1 MKNFILIFS
10 LFFFN
15 NISFSQERSVDI
27 ENSYV
32 KWIGKEITTKTHFGK
47 LILSGGNIL
56 INNDQVTGEVKV
68 NMESL
73 LVEDLKGEWAK
84 KLEGHLKSQDFF
96 YVDNYKESS
105 LKAISSSKSSEN
117 SYKVNGLLTIKDI
130 THPITFDLSVNG
142 ETLTTKL
149 VFDRSK
155 YNVRFRSG
163 SFFENLGDKL
173 ILDDIEL
180 EVKLLLN

>member
-1 MKNFILIFS
+1 MALS
-10 LFFFN
+10 MYRRW
-15 NISFSQERSVDI
+15 S
-27 ENSYV
+27 
-32 KWIGKEITTKTHFGK
+32 EIP
-47 LILSGGNIL
+47 
-56 INNDQVTGEVKV
+56 EV
-68 NMESL
+68 
-73 LVEDLKGEWAK
+73 
-84 KLEGHLKSQDFF
+84 
-96 YVDNYKESS
+96 
-105 LKAISSSKSSEN
+105 ISSSKSSE
-117 SYKVNGLLTIKDI
+117 SSFKVNGLLTIKDI